1 MFLNGIK
8 KYIPHEGHEEEI
20 PSHMRTWLETPFTI
34 YHKRGVVEKVE
45 VAETE
50 PEYIVNLKKG
60 LVSQLQYDLSE
71 AKLEENESRSDSF
84 EPIPVF
90 KTNETTILGECETIY
105 TISKLPEWTTTEYEV
120 EGSPCRGKQH
130 YVILKSKNLES
141 CSIHPVY
148 HKSYGLLP
156 RPEGTNTTFMPEQSS
171 LTRTII
177 CGTLEDY
184 VIKNT
189 TTTNDILSSPT
200 GIFETK
206 DKVHTSTYTILDLE
220 SVERIEREIPK
231 PSSPKSYPSLV
242 FEYTYKSLP
251 ESSGTSRYEPVGEA
265 PLPDLTSA
273 PSILRHSSVS
283 QEDLKEKIVKIFTEI
298 IESSKRMT
306 ETSMNK
312 KDVAGLS
319 VTATKILSRLSLKTL
334 KEVEQPIKTRIE
346 REENKTLLEK
356 VFFDLVSM
364 AGTNPCVMLIKEKI
378 VSGDVIEYPETW
390 AWIISNTLRTIR
402 TPTKELIEE
411 LVELLKTEHIE
422 RNRII
427 RAAYV
432 MGLTELIH
440 KACVNPLTIRNE
452 YPYRI
457 YGQMCYKD
465 MPVIKDTLIPYLS
478 QKLSESSRT
487 DNNTVIT
494 FTSALG
500 NIGTEESTEELLKV
514 IEGKIPTPTY
524 PRALA
529 VYMLI
534 KPALIKPSIYKP
546 IFLSIIENPAE
557 HSDVKQNAIFGLVS
571 SYPSSTDLQRLA
583 LRTWFEPSRQT
594 VSLIYSTLKSLTE
607 LSGSNPEYERLR
619 IKAQLILP
627 MAKPV
632 TEGYQYSRNYHYTSF
647 VESLR
652 TLVSHRLTWTS
663 TEQSFIPTTFY
674 NKMQLKSSIGDKTS
688 EIINNGELEKGLRT
702 EFFKILDLHRSNYIM
717 PTESGMPVY
726 LTLKTPT
733 VTQMKGEIKL
743 SGKHTEQP
751 GAEFSTVVVSNIK
764 KLLHSGVK
772 SELTKRFYGVGV
784 ETSMHVAVPVK
795 GEVSYRKGQVQV
807 TLKQTKEPGFQRE
820 HSVLEF
826 DVHPF
831 TTSQSL
837 SDFEVMSKGRYVK
850 TIKTRE
856 SELKKEVNVGKPI
869 GFDLKLKLETEEIPL
884 NTYSIFEKLRIEG
897 VSGSI
902 ISLISTI
909 KRTKLQLLFSPSTS
923 ETKELDLH
931 LNVGYGLMKNQQKQA
946 TIRILDA

>member
-1 MFLNGIK
+1 MG
-8 KYIPHEGHEEEI
+8 
-20 PSHMRTWLETPFTI
+20 
-34 YHKRGVVEKVE
+34 
-45 VAETE
+45 
-50 PEYIVNLKKG
+50 
-60 LVSQLQYDLSE
+60 
-71 AKLEENESRSDSF
+71 
-84 EPIPVF
+84 
-90 KTNETTILGECETIY
+90 
-105 TISKLPEWTTTEYEV
+105 
-120 EGSPCRGKQH
+120 
-130 YVILKSKNLES
+130 
-141 CSIHPVY
+141 
-148 HKSYGLLP
+148 
-156 RPEGTNTTFMPEQSS
+156 
-171 LTRTII
+171 
-177 CGTLEDY
+177 
-184 VIKNT
+184 
-189 TTTNDILSSPT
+189 
-200 GIFETK
+200 
-206 DKVHTSTYTILDLE
+206 
-220 SVERIEREIPK
+220 
-231 PSSPKSYPSLV
+231 
-242 FEYTYKSLP
+242 
-251 ESSGTSRYEPVGEA
+251 
-265 PLPDLTSA
+265 
-273 PSILRHSSVS
+273 
-283 QEDLKEKIVKIFTEI
+283 
-298 IESSKRMT
+298 
-306 ETSMNK
+306 
-312 KDVAGLS
+312 
-319 VTATKILSRLSLKTL
+319 
-334 KEVEQPIKTRIE
+334 
-346 REENKTLLEK
+346 
-356 VFFDLVSM
+356 

-378 VSGDVIEYPETW
+378 VSGDIIKYPETW
-390 AWIISNTLRTIR
+390 AWIISNTMRTIR
-402 TPTKELIEE
+402 TPTKELIGE

-440 KACVNPLTIRNE
+440 KACVNPLTIKNE
-452 YPYRI
+452 FPYRI

-465 MPVIKDTLIPYLS
+465 MPVIKETLIPYLS

-494 FTSALG
+494 FTTALG

-524 PRALA
+524 PRAIA

-557 HSDVKQNAIFGLVS
+557 HSDVKQHAIFGLVS

-594 VSLIYSTLKSLTE
+594 VSLIYSTLKSLTQ

-674 NKMQLKSSIGDKTS
+674 NKMQLKSSIGALNSIETILHMEGMETVVSKLIEMYSELVTPEEQESSVSKIETETKEKLRTLGVHGKKKTKPEAHLTLKYMGLQKLYSVNEEIVQTIVDKTS
-688 EIINNGELEKGLRT
+688 EIIDNGELERGLRT

-733 VTQMKGEIKL
+733 ATQMKGEIKL

-751 GAEFSTVVVSNIK
+751 GGEFSTVVVSNIK

-807 TLKQTKEPGFQRE
+807 TLKQTKETGFQRE

-826 DVHPF
+826 DVHTF

-837 SDFEVMSKGRYVK
+837 SDFEVMSKGRNVK
-850 TIKTRE
+850 TIRTRE

-869 GFDLKLKLETEEIPL
+869 GLDLKLKLETEEIPL
-884 NTYSIFEKLRIEG
+884 NTYSTLEYLRMDG

-902 ISLISTI
+902 LSLINTI

-946 TIRILDA
+946 TIRILDEEVKERIERACQEFAPESVEKCKSEMYEWEKKQDSEVVQFCKEEKKWCIEKEEKDGLSRVESTRSCEKKLLFCTMKSQSRSILKTAIGKIETGSAVSVSLAAILRSSERSQDKKIETHIALSQKNSSLSETETHVTGRVTIETPMLRKPYHVEIEANTILKKPTSMWNREELMREDLTSRLMFIGQYGLRGEEKKTIKSTLRVLKSDEHKKYIRQSPEYEQCIKDESEGRLLSESCEELRTLVTSLDKI